1 MIRDAH
7 THSLLSADGI
17 ISVSPDFT
25 CFDPSRHYSVGIHPW
40 LTAGEDINRLAAK
53 LAETANRREVIAIG
67 ETGIDHMR
75 GGNLQI
81 QENLFRQHIELSERL
96 SKPIIIHNVRGLD
109 TIMRL
114 HKEYDPGQ
122 PWIIHG
128 FRGNSRVAA
137 QLASRGIYFSLGERF
152 NADVPSAIPPSL
164 ILAETDESDMPI
176 ESIAARIYPADPS
189 LPFRNLGRLTGL

>member
-40 LTAGEDINRLAAK
+40 LTDDEDITRLAGK
-53 LAETANRREVIAIG
+53 LGETANRREVIAIG
-67 ETGIDHMR
+67 ETGIDRLR
-75 GGNLQI
+75 GGTQQI
-81 QENLFRQHIELSERL
+81 QESLFRQHIELSEHL
-96 SKPIIIHNVRGLD
+96 SKPLIIHNVKGLD
-109 TIMRL
+109 TILRL
-114 HKEYDPGQ
+114 HKEYNPGQ

-137 QLASRGIYFSLGERF
+137 QLAARGIYLSLGERF
-152 NADVPSAIPPSL
+152 NADVPSAISPSL

>member
-7 THSLLSADGI
+7 THNLLSADGI
-17 ISVSPDFT
+17 ISVGPDFT
-25 CFDPSRHYSVGIHPW
+25 GFDPSRHYSVGIHPW
-40 LTAGEDINRLAAK
+40 LTAGENVVYLSAK
-53 LAETANRREVIAIG
+53 LAETANRREIIAIG
-67 ETGIDHMR
+67 ETGIDRLR
-75 GGNLQI
+75 GGSPQI
-81 QENLFRQHIELSERL
+81 QESLFRQHIELSERL
-96 SKPIIIHNVRGLD
+96 SKPLIIHNVKGLD
-109 TIMRL
+109 TIL
-114 HKEYDPGQ
+114 QLNKEYNPRQ

-128 FRGNSRVAA
+128 FRGNGRVAA
-137 QLASRGIYFSLGERF
+137 QLASRGIYISLGERF

>member
-7 THSLLSADGI
+7 THNLLSADGI

-40 LTAGEDINRLAAK
+40 LTAGENVVYLSAK
-53 LAETANRREVIAIG
+53 LAETANRREIIAIG
-67 ETGIDHMR
+67 ETGIDRLR
-75 GGNLQI
+75 GGSPQI
-81 QENLFRQHIELSERL
+81 QESLFRQHIELSERL
-96 SKPIIIHNVRGLD
+96 SKPLIIHNVKGLD
-109 TIMRL
+109 TILRL
-114 HKEYDPGQ
+114 NKEYNPGQ

-128 FRGNSRVAA
+128 FRGNGRVAA
-137 QLASRGIYFSLGERF
+137 QLASRGIYISLGERF

-176 ESIAARIYPADPS
+176 ESIAARICPADPS

>member
-7 THSLLSADGI
+7 THNLLSADGI

-40 LTAGEDINRLAAK
+40 LTAGEDISRLTGK
-53 LAETANRREVIAIG
+53 LAETASRREVIAIG
-67 ETGIDHMR
+67 ETGIDRLR
-75 GGNLQI
+75 GGDPQI
-81 QENLFRQHIELSERL
+81 QESLFRQHIELSEHL
-96 SKPIIIHNVRGLD
+96 SKPLIIHNVKGLD
-109 TIMRL
+109 TILRL
-114 HKEYDPGQ
+114 HKAYCPEQ

-137 QLASRGIYFSLGERF
+137 QLASRGIYLSLGERY

-176 ESIAARIYPADPS
+176 ESIAAHIYPADPS
-189 LPFRNLGRLTGL
+189 LPFRNLARLTGR